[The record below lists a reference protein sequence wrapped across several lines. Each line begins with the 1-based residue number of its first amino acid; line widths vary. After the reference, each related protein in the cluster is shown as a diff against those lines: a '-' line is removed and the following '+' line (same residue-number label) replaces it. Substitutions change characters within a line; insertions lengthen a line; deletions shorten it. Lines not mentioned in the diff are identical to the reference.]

1 MEVKGPQ
8 VGSRK
13 QLRGCK
19 EDLPFAIEQELGKW
33 GKDACLLPL
42 SASGT
47 DSEVSGFATSG
58 KQRLILQRWSS
69 KWSTYVDVSSL
80 SELESGDKLTV
91 VLQPTNT
98 VTTSSE
104 VREIMMMC

>member
-1 MEVKGPQ
+1 MLLKLE
-8 VGSRK
+8 GSRK

-19 EDLPFAIEQELGKW
+19 EDLPFAIERELGKW

-47 DSEVSGFATSG
+47 DSVSGSATSG
-58 KQRLILQRWSS
+58 KQRFILQRWSS

-98 VTTSSE
+98 VTTSGE
-104 VREIMMMC
+104 VREMC